1 MTRKICLIL
10 LSAFLTGCTF
20 APRDTG
26 NSFMFALQPAQAEQ
40 QARRNDSLVVFMP
53 TTSPELDT
61 YRIALNGNGKRW
73 DYYAGAKWSDFLPLL
88 VQDSITK
95 TLDETHLFKTVTT
108 SDSGLTGDKILKTEI
123 RAFQA
128 DYAAGRA
135 APVIKIRMTVSVL
148 SRFERKP
155 LASFTIK
162 ATQPA
167 ASNSL
172 TAIQTAFSAA
182 FNDAQRQ
189 LITQLAEIYKQ

>member
-1 MTRKICLIL
+1 
-10 LSAFLTGCTF
+10 
-20 APRDTG
+20 
-26 NSFMFALQPAQAEQ
+26 MFALQPAQAEQ